1 MNSLN
6 EPTKRY
12 LREELIYLMQYPL
25 NAGEENSLIMNV
37 RPVQADFHSLR
48 KEGGSNPEG

>member
-6 EPTKRY
+6 EPTKQY
-12 LREELIYLMQYPL
+12 LREERIYLMQNHL

-48 KEGGSNPEG
+48 KGGGSNPEG

>member
-1 MNSLN
+1 MNQQSDISERNGYILC
-6 EPTKRY
+6 
-12 LREELIYLMQYPL
+12 

-48 KEGGSNPEG
+48 KEGGSNPAG